1 MVTVRILSYDAR
13 TASCIAGILTRT
25 MKLNLSQLIQQ
36 RSALLAERD
45 AIRLS
50 HHDAINGVTIDNYG
64 GWLLLTDYRGQPG
77 DLMPLAGAVINE
89 LAKLGRTIGG
99 AVARSR
105 PDNLSHA
112 RNPTSDS
119 LTLLAGDP
127 PPTSWNVRERGMV
140 FEVSFTEAGFS
151 TGLFLDMVDGRQW
164 VRDHATGRDVLNLF
178 SFTGPFSI
186 AAAMAEARS
195 VIEVDTS
202 GKWLGWS
209 QRNQQHNGVTDG
221 TIRQRRNDAVAFVS
235 RAEAEA
241 FDLIIC
247 DPPSYARPKRGKRF
261 TIREGYRDMA
271 RHFVRCLRPG
281 GQLLACCNHAQTDR
295 KQFRKW
301 IPRELTVTDWL
312 PMPPDFAGA
321 DYLKIAVAEKRG

>member
-13 TASCIAGILTRT
+13 ATGCIARILGQG
-25 MKLNLSQLIQQ
+25 MMDDWSQLIAQ
-36 RSALLAERD
+36 RATLLADRE

-50 HHDAINGVTIDNYG
+50 HHDVVNGVTIDDYG
-64 GWLLLTDYRGQPG
+64 GWLLLTDYRNPTS
-77 DLMPLAGAVINE
+77 DLAPLARAAMAE
-89 LAKLGRTIGG
+89 LAKIGRAAHG
-99 AVARSR
+99 AVTRRR
-105 PDNLSHA
+105 PDNLSHSQ
-112 RNPTSDS
+112 NETDES
-119 LTLLAGDP
+119 LTVLAGNHP
-127 PPTSWNVRERGMV
+127 PATWTVQERGMV
-140 FEVSFTEAGFS
+140 FEVSFTEAGFG
-151 TGLFLDMVDGRQW
+151 TGLFLDMVNGRQW
-164 VRDHATGRDVLNLF
+164 VRDHALGRDVLNLF

-186 AAAMAEARS
+186 AATMGGAKS

-209 QRNQQHNGVTDG
+209 QRNQQHNGVADG
-221 TIRQRRNDAVAFVS
+221 TIRQRRNDAVSFIS
-235 RAEAEA
+235 RAEAGA
-241 FDLIIC
+241 FDLIVC

-321 DYLKIAVAEKRG
+321 DYLKIAVAEKRR